1 MKTVNI
7 KGREYYLPS
16 EEEDA
21 RITEAAMS
29 DPDCRPYSDEE
40 WESVR
45 SRLYFGNPL
54 NRMKKEPVTMR
65 LDSDVLAFLRG
76 TGRGW
81 QTKVNQVLRDWMAS
95 HPKSI

>member
-1 MKTVNI
+1 MATVTIN
-7 KGREYYLPS
+7 GRRFYLPS
-16 EEEDA
+16 DEEDA
-21 RITEAAMS
+21 RITAAAVS
-29 DPDCRPYSDEE
+29 DVDCCPYSDAE

-54 NRMKKEPVTMR
+54 KRVKKEPVTMR

-81 QTKVNQVLRDWMAS
+81 QSRINQILREWVKS
-95 HPKSI
+95 HSESV